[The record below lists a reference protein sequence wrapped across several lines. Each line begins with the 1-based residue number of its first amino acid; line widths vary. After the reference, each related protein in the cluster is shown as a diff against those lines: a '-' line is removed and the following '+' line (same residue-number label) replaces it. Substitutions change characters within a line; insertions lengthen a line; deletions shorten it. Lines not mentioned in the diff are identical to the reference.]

1 MVNNILLHEL
11 SEESQARR
19 STGKKIEILASRAEV
34 FTLLQDS
41 DSVNN
46 PSILGLHRCE
56 LVFVFQTNP
65 T

>member
-1 MVNNILLHEL
+1 MVHNILLHEL
-11 SEESQARR
+11 LEESQARR
-19 STGKKIEILASRAEV
+19 STSEMTEIPATRTAV

-41 DSVNN
+41 DRINN
-46 PSILGLHRCE
+46 LRILGLHRCE